1 MLGEPTTPQ
10 SLLDARRLRLMVQC
24 EACHHQQDA
33 DLKALVAA
41 GRGDVPLAKL
51 RFRCSRCG
59 SRKTDW
65 QVAARRSDEKPSTAT
80 KPDPLARFLWP
91 TPKRPER

>member
-1 MLGEPTTPQ
+1 MAERRHGASKPPDPKDWWGPMLGEPTTPR

-59 SRKTDW
+59 SRKTD
-65 QVAARRSDEKPSTAT
+65 RSSADRHRASA
-80 KPDPLARFLWP
+80 
-91 TPKRPER
+91 